1 MAPADRLVD
10 SAPQGAEPTVGSA
23 PDADRGSAGAPAVI
37 ATILGIGAVVEVI
50 LWAVLSA
57 SAGRSVRRLVVEQ
70 EVNAAIVAV
79 SFGVVATVVLRRRP
93 RHALGWLF
101 AAIAQL
107 EGLSSL
113 GVAYGH
119 RAPALP
125 AAGLAAW
132 LGATLWWPG
141 AVAGAALLTPLFPD
155 GRPASRRWWPLVW
168 AGGVCVVVATVS
180 IVLTDA
186 LVPGNPLAV
195 AQRWREPLL
204 TLTMSASLGALL
216 CGATGAV
223 LLAVRMWRTTGA
235 ERRRIAW
242 FFAAFTVVV
251 LATALPV
258 GALPELVATAF
269 LPVAMG
275 VAMLRYGL
283 FDADR
288 LLSRTLVY
296 TVLSLLV
303 AGVFGLSIGL
313 ASSVLGGTAASAV
326 IAAVVVAL
334 GLSPARDLVQRS
346 VDRLL
351 YGQRRDP
358 YAALTDLGRR
368 LSAAVGAEET
378 LPIVVQ
384 TVSTALRLPYAAV
397 MLGDDPVPAAYH
409 GNPTEVTVELPLRHA
424 SEPVG
429 LLTVGLPDGHRYL
442 DPADERLLLSFARQ
456 AGTAVHAVRLAR
468 DLRLSHDRLAAAR
481 DEERHRIRRDLHDQ
495 LGPTLAGV
503 ALGLGAAKRAVA
515 GNTPDAVALLEH
527 LQLEVR
533 GGLNDVKR
541 LIADLRPTELEQHGL
556 LAALRQHAAA
566 VSTRSGDALAVAVD
580 VAGPIPPLPSRA
592 EVAAYRIALEA
603 VTNAARHSNATDC
616 RIHLNV
622 HDSVLELSVR
632 DNGVGLP
639 SQPHHLGLGLRSM
652 AERAAELGG
661 RCTIGPN
668 HPRGAIVEATLP
680 LGSSR

>member
-1 MAPADRLVD
+1 M
-10 SAPQGAEPTVGSA
+10 
-23 PDADRGSAGAPAVI
+23 VI
-37 ATILGIGAVVEVI
+37 ATILGIGAIVEVI
-50 LWAVLSA
+50 LWAVLSG
-57 SAGRSVRRLVVEQ
+57 SAGRSLHELVTEQ

-79 SFGVVATVVLRRRP
+79 SFGVVATVVLRRLP

-101 AAIAQL
+101 ATIAQL
-107 EGLSSL
+107 EGLSLL

-119 RAPALP
+119 RTPALP

-155 GRPASRRWWPLVW
+155 GRPASRRWWSLVW
-168 AGGVCVVVATVS
+168 AGGTCVVVATGSV
-180 IVLTDA
+180 VLTDA
-186 LVPGNPLAV
+186 LIADNPLA
-195 AQRWREPLL
+195 APQRWREPLL
-204 TLTMSASLGALL
+204 TLALTASIGALL
-216 CGATGAV
+216 CGAVGAV
-223 LLAVRMWRTTGA
+223 LLAVRMRRTTGS

-242 FFAAFTVVV
+242 FFAAFTVVA

-258 GALPELVATAF
+258 GVLPELLATAF

-275 VAMLRYGL
+275 VAMLRHGL
-283 FDADR
+283 FDTDR

-296 TVLSLLV
+296 TVLSLLI
-303 AGVFGLSIGL
+303 AGVFGLGIGL
-313 ASSVLGGTAASAV
+313 ASSALGGTAAGAV
-326 IAAVVVAL
+326 TAAVVVAL
-334 GLSPARDLVQRS
+334 GLSPARDLVQRG

-368 LSAAVGAEET
+368 LSTTVGAEES

-384 TVSTALRLPYAAV
+384 TVTKALRLPYAAV
-397 MLGDDPVPAAYH
+397 VLGDDPVPAARH
-409 GNPTEVTVELPLRHA
+409 GNPTELTVDLPLRHA
-424 SEPVG
+424 GEPVG
-429 LLTVGLPDGHRYL
+429 LLTVGIPEGHRHL
-442 DPADERLLLSFARQ
+442 DPADERLLLNFAQQ
-456 AGTAVHAVRLAR
+456 AGPAAHAVRLTR
-468 DLRLSHDRLAAAR
+468 DLRLSHDRLAATR

-515 GNTPDAVALLEH
+515 DHASDAALDTVALLEH

-533 GGLNDVKR
+533 GGLDDVKR

-566 VSTRSGDALAVAVD
+566 VSARCGGALAVAVEPS
-580 VAGPIPPLPSRA
+580 GPIPALRSRV
-592 EVAAYRIALEA
+592 EVAAYRIAREA
-603 VTNAARHSNATDC
+603 VTNAARHSNATEC

-622 HDSVLELSVR
+622 HGNILDLSVR
-632 DNGVGLP
+632 DNGDGLP
-639 SQPHHLGLGLRSM
+639 SQPYHLGLGLRSM
-652 AERAAELGG
+652 TERAAELGG
-661 RCTIGPN
+661 RCTIGPACP
-668 HPRGAIVEATLP
+668 HGTLVEATLP
-680 LGSSR
+680 LGNP